1 MRHGR
6 HGSPP
11 TLRVCLAVVLALG
24 SVGAQV
30 RKADP
35 ESLAAKIAAVLETKE
50 AQRAHWGIQ
59 VVSLDTGK
67 AIYSRH
73 EHQLFT
79 PASNTKLFTTAAA
92 LEGLGPDFK
101 FRTTVESAALPD
113 KLGRIPGDV
122 ILVGRGDPNLSGRQL
137 PYQGRTERTGG
148 PLRALDLLAD
158 QVAERG
164 VRYVDGDV
172 VADDTYFVFERYA
185 EGWSQDDLLWY
196 YGAPVSA
203 LSVNDNTLFLEVLPG
218 EKPGDPALLK
228 LDPFEGYYRVEN
240 RIVTVDRRAPMRAAG
255 GGDEEVGSRRI
266 QVNREPGSL
275 TLELWGRIPVDDAG
289 AHEMLAIEDPAQFAA
304 RYFRDALQRRGV
316 VVYGQSRVN
325 HLRPIDMPGPLAAP
339 ATSRPRAVLASVE
352 SVPLIEDLKVISKV
366 SQNLHA
372 EMVLRTLSQ
381 ERRADIGRFA
391 PGSTAAGLAAVKA
404 FLTRVKVPDEEYVFA
419 DGSGLSRQNLVTPAA
434 VVRLLAYMD
443 KSVHREKWL
452 DMLPIAGVDG
462 TIADRFKETAAAGK
476 ILAKTGSLGHV
487 NALSGYV
494 TTASGERL
502 AFSIFVNNHNLRGGR
517 ATALVDS
524 IALALVDR

>member
-1 MRHGR
+1 MRHHR
-6 HGSPP
+6 HWSP
-11 TLRVCLAVVLALG
+11 LGVRVCLALVLAVGSLG
-24 SVGAQV
+24 GQV
-30 RKADP
+30 RKAEPD
-35 ESLAAKIAAVLETKE
+35 SLAARINSILDTKE

-67 AIYSRH
+67 TIFARH
-73 EHQLFT
+73 DHQLFT
-79 PASNTKLFTTAAA
+79 PASNTKLFTIAAA

-101 FRTTVESAALPD
+101 FRTTVECVALPD
-113 KLGRIPGDV
+113 KLGRIAGDV

-137 PYQGRTERTGG
+137 PYQGRTERTAG

-158 QVAERG
+158 QVAEHG

-218 EKPGDPALLK
+218 EKPGDPALVK

-240 RIVTVDRRAPMRAAG
+240 RIVTVDRRAPQRAAG
-255 GGDEEVGSRRI
+255 GGDEEGGSRRI
-266 QVNREPGSL
+266 QVNREPGGM

-316 VVYGQSRVN
+316 VVYGQARVQ
-325 HLRPIDMPGPLAAP
+325 HLRPIDLQTPAPPAP
-339 ATSRPRAVLASVE
+339 ATRPRAVMATVE
-352 SVPLIEDLKVISKV
+352 SLPLVEDLKVISKV

-381 ERRADIGRFA
+381 ERRADIGRNP
-391 PGSTAAGLAAVKA
+391 PGSTAAGLAAMKA
-404 FLTRVKVPDEEYVFA
+404 FLTRAGVPEDEYYFA

-434 VVRLLAYMD
+434 TVRLLSYMD
-443 KSVHREKWL
+443 KSANRERWL
-452 DMLPIAGVDG
+452 DLLPVAGVDG
-462 TIADRFKETAAAGK
+462 TISDRFKETPAAGK
-476 ILAKTGSLGHV
+476 IRAKTGSLGHV
-487 NALSGYV
+487 NALSGYA
-494 TTASGERL
+494 TTTSGERL

-517 ATALVDS
+517 STVLVDS
-524 IALALVDR
+524 IASALVSR

>member
-1 MRHGR
+1 M
-6 HGSPP
+6 
-11 TLRVCLAVVLALG
+11 RVCLALVLALG
-24 SVGAQV
+24 SLGGQV
-30 RKADP
+30 RKAEQD
-35 ESLAAKIAAVLETKE
+35 SLAARINAILETKE
-50 AQRAHWGIQ
+50 AQRAHWGIR

-67 AIYSRH
+67 TIYARH
-73 EHQLFT
+73 DQQLFT

-92 LEGLGPDFK
+92 LVGLGPDFK

-113 KLGRIPGDV
+113 KLGRIAGDV

-137 PYQGRTERTGG
+137 PYQGRTERTAG

-172 VADDTYFVFERYA
+172 IADDTYFVFERYA

-218 EKPGDPALLK
+218 EKPGDPALVK

-240 RIVTVDRRAPMRAAG
+240 RIITVDRRAPQRSAG
-255 GGDEEVGSRRI
+255 GGDEEGGSRRI
-266 QVNREPGSL
+266 RVNREPGSL
-275 TLELWGRIPVDDAG
+275 TLELWGRIPVDDSG

-316 VVYGQSRVN
+316 VVYGQAGVT
-325 HLRPIDMPGPLAAP
+325 HLRPIDLQTPAPVGAA
-339 ATSRPRAVLASVE
+339 TRPRVVMATVE
-352 SVPLIEDLKVISKV
+352 SLPLLEDLKVISKV

-372 EMVLRTLSQ
+372 EMVLRTLGQ
-381 ERRADIGRFA
+381 ERRADIGRNP
-391 PGSTAAGLAAVKA
+391 PGSTAAGLAAMKA
-404 FLTRVKVPDEEYVFA
+404 FLTRAGIPEDEYNFT

-434 VVRLLAYMD
+434 VVRLLTYMD
-443 KSVHREKWL
+443 KSAHREKWL
-452 DMLPIAGVDG
+452 DLLPVAGVDG
-462 TIADRFKETAAAGK
+462 TIADRFKETPAAGN

-487 NALSGYV
+487 NALSGYA

-517 ATALVDS
+517 STLLVDS
-524 IALALVDR
+524 IASALVNR